1 MAAVKQYILNV
12 LIAFDQL
19 VNALVGGAPDETLS
33 ASAWKGETQGRTVPR
48 FFRKLI
54 DALFY
59 PFQKDHCREAYE
71 AELRREQLP
80 ASYRSQGEP

>member
-1 MAAVKQYILNV
+1 MLKYLLNV

-19 VNALVGGAPDETLS
+19 VNALIGGAPDETLS
-33 ASAWKGETQGRTVPR
+33 AAAWKGAQQGKLLPR
-48 FFRKLI
+48 LFCPLI

-59 PFQKDHCREAYE
+59 PFQRDHCRKAYE

-80 ASYRSQGEP
+80 ESYRQGEV